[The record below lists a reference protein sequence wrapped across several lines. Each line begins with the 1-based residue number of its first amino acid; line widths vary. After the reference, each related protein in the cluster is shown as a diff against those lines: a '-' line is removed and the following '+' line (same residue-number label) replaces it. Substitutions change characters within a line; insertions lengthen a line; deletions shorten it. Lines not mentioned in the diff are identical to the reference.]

1 MNMKFGVFALATL
14 PLLAAC
20 GGEIETRVHCSGGSS
35 SSTYCDGD
43 VTYTVALRPAE
54 GVSKQAPGIYGT
66 ASINAGQLVYDLSS
80 STGSV
85 MSNSGTAIIV
95 AELASGG
102 SVSQS
107 FQWVRQGQTL
117 VAQDPSAV
125 NAWAASLDGL
135 ATGFELSYGTF
146 LVSNSSGSNTVTAEL
161 KYQGSVVSG
170 DASGWYNDPCSSPY
184 FYCEI
189 Q

>member
-1 MNMKFGVFALATL
+1 MNMKFGVFALAAL

-20 GGEIETRVHCSGGSS
+20 GGTLQTNVRCSGGSS
-35 SSTYCDGD
+35 SATYCDGD
-43 VTYTVALRPAE
+43 VTYTIQLRPAE
-54 GVSKQAPGIYGT
+54 GGSRQSAGISGT
-66 ASINAGQLVYDLSS
+66 SSFDAGQLVYDLSS
-80 STGSV
+80 STVSV
-85 MSNSGTAIIV
+85 LSNSGTAIVV

-102 SVSQS
+102 TTSQS

-146 LVSNSSGSNTVTAEL
+146 QVSNSTGSNTVTAEL

-170 DASGWYNDPCSSPY
+170 DTSGWYNDPCSGPH